1 MAFQSFASLPNND
14 PYNSLYTSVPS
25 HSHGPPLWC
34 PQIYWT
40 LLQNLVFVLFFFA
53 Q

>member
-1 MAFQSFASLPNND
+1 MAFQSFASLPKND
-14 PYNSLYTSVPS
+14 PCNSLYTSVAS
-25 HSHGPPLWC
+25 HSHGSPLWF

-40 LLQNLVFVLFFFA
+40 QLQNLVFVLFFFA